1 MRRLLTLLFVLSAGA
16 SAPLSYGCTGMTF
29 GENEPGRDTYLEDG
43 SIAVD
48 PVTETIY
55 VLRRTDVRHEEADGT
70 TWSETFK
77 HLHQVRPD
85 GGPARLLADVSD
97 LDDLRMLFPRDQVL
111 LMGERAGQDLLRVL
125 DPSTGAVLRELETHA
140 RYHGTRLSPSGRFI
154 AVADNTTSTAP
165 IHIIDTTTY
174 DIVEIPHDGM
184 WLEAM
189 WANDRDVLVAMVDYA
204 RSWGLAAPDPATAR
218 MRFLAWDVETLAAAG
233 FPTTDGVFASPIVDV
248 SVEGVTLD
256 GAFSLSW
263 VGIDPGDRSAV
274 FPVRAYRPE
283 DPASIGVSLDGADW
297 QADLLVMDLATGA
310 LRRVENAFGPVGFT
324 PDGST
329 IVSYRYVDVPGDD
342 GTETAPDA
350 QILTVDLMTLATE
363 ALELPLDGLPSF
375 FVTRE
380 GSWVVVAA
388 VAGNEQLVLYDLD
401 AGTMTRVAGEG
412 VDLNEF
418 VSRPGHAEL
427 WLVDGAALHRLDLM
441 SALLER
447 ITLSTTVDRINVLRS
462 RDQLVLGSDRG
473 SKITFYDPTT
483 RTELRQVEIP
493 AAITM
498 H

>member
-1 MRRLLTLLFVLSAGA
+1 MRRLLTLLFVLSLGA
-16 SAPLSYGCTGMTF
+16 SAPLSTGCTGMTL
-29 GENEPGRDTYLEDG
+29 GENAPGRDTYLEDG

-48 PVTETIY
+48 PVTERVY
-55 VLRRTDVRHEEADGT
+55 VLRRTVVTHEDSDGDE
-70 TWSETFK
+70 WSETFK
-77 HLHQVRPD
+77 HLYQVSPD
-85 GGPARLLADVSD
+85 GGARMLADVSD

-111 LMGERAGQDLLRVL
+111 LMAERDGQDLLRVL
-125 DPSTGAVLRELETHA
+125 DPSTGAVLREIATDA

-154 AVADNTTSTAP
+154 AVADNTEGAAP

-189 WANDRDVLVAMVDYA
+189 WANERDVLVAMVDYE
-204 RSWGLAAPDPATAR
+204 RSWGLQAPDPATAR
-218 MRFLAWDVETLAAAG
+218 MRFLAWDVESLAAGG
-233 FPTTDGVFASPIVDV
+233 FPTAGGVFAAPIVDV
-248 SVEGVTLD
+248 RVDGVTLD
-256 GAFSLSW
+256 GAFSFSW
-263 VGIDPGDRSAV
+263 VGVDPEDRSAV

-283 DPASIGVSLDGADW
+283 DPASEGFSIDGDGW
-297 QADLLVMDLATGA
+297 HADLLVVDLASGA

-329 IVSYRYVDVPGDD
+329 IVSYRYVDVLDEEGM
-342 GTETAPDA
+342 ETSVDA

-388 VAGNEQLVLYDLD
+388 VGGGEQLVLYDLD

-412 VDLNEF
+412 VGLNEF

-447 ITLSTTVDRINVLRS
+447 VPLSSPVARINALRS
-462 RDQLVLGSDRG
+462 RDQLVLGTRDG
-473 SKITFYDPTT
+473 SAITFFDPGT
-483 RTELRQVEIP
+483 RTELRTVAIP
-493 AAITM
+493 AAIAM
-498 H
+498 D